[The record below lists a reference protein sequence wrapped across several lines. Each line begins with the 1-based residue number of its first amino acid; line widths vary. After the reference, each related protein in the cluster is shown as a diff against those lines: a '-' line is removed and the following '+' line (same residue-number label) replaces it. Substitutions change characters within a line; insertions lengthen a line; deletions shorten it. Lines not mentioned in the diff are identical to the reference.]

1 MTANQ
6 QFCLRWNN
14 YQTNLLQVFEQ
25 LLREENFVDVSI
37 ACEGHQIKAHRMV
50 LSACSPYFSELLS
63 ESTCTHPIIILQG
76 VKWPELKAVVEFM
89 YRGEINIC
97 QDQLGGLL
105 KVAESLKIR
114 GLADVDGE
122 QAELTSPIPSPQTRI
137 RAFPDDEPSLSAVL
151 AAAARKRRRLSGDDS
166 RPNTPMTP
174 NSGPELLETS
184 VDLPVS
190 IGSVSSGRSS
200 SGSGPPH
207 HPLGSPA
214 GPLGPLAA
222 HLPGHM
228 PPPGAHLPGHLTHLP
243 PLSPLLNMHALPRHH
258 APDDYEIRP
267 GIAEMIREEE
277 RHGSVDVRRILHCV
291 HVVQMTMLR
300 NQCPD
305 LPFARDN
312 I

>member
-277 RHGSVDVRRILHCV
+277 R
-291 HVVQMTMLR
+291 
-300 NQCPD
+300 
-305 LPFARDN
+305 
-312 I
+312 